1 MIGSI
6 ILAVK
11 ETQKALELI
20 NRRKIELKVGKLTEK
35 EIVKTTWKL
44 YILKMVSI
52 VFAT

>member
-35 EIVKTTWKL
+35 EIFKTTWKL
-44 YILKMVSI
+44 YIQKILSMVH
-52 VFAT
+52 TT